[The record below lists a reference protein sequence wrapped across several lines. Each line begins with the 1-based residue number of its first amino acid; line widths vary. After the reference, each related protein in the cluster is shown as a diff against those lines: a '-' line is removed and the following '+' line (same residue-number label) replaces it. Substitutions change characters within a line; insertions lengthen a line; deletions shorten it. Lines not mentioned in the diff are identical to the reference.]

1 MFFSDAVHPLRAVSQ
16 APVPNIPERH
26 SHEYDELCLISAGMP
41 VVRHAGREIRSE
53 AGTLFLFTQG
63 EAHDVWDLGIA
74 NARFW
79 SLEFRIH
86 SQARAEFH
94 DLFERSPERRMLKLS
109 ADQQQ
114 RFCNT
119 CKKIAFEKSALQKG
133 GFAPVHAITAASVLL
148 ALQLIDVARW
158 FSTHSEID
166 LVEGREKVD
175 RQCFELRQQ
184 IYRHA
189 SLSTSHG
196 PMLFNL
202 NPCYDS
208 IRHRFRKLFGISP
221 RGLLVRLQVDRA
233 KELLLTSELSVKE
246 IAFEL
251 GYTWQQDFTRAFKKC
266 ADMSPS
272 QWRQCAGDPLSAGR
286 SDEVLSKN
294 AMPISETARRPD
306 LLSASCRLSISQ
318 SQIP

>member
-1 MFFSDAVHPLRAVSQ
+1 
-16 APVPNIPERH
+16 
-26 SHEYDELCLISAGMP
+26 MP
-41 VVRHAGREIRSE
+41 VVRHAGSEVRSE
-53 AGTLFLFTQG
+53 AGTLFLFTRG
-63 EAHDVWDLGIA
+63 EAHGVWDLGITV
-74 NARFW
+74 ARFW

-86 SQARAEFH
+86 SQVRTEFH

-119 CKKIAFEKSALQKG
+119 CKKIAFEKIALQKG
-133 GFAPVHAITAASVLL
+133 SFAPAHATTAASVLL

-158 FSTHSEID
+158 FTTNSEID

-202 NPCYDS
+202 NPRHDS
-208 IRHRFRKLFGISP
+208 VRHRFRKLFGISP

-233 KELLLTSELSVKE
+233 KELLLTSDLSVKE

-251 GYTWQQDFTRAFKKC
+251 GYGWQQDFTRAFKKC
-266 ADMSPS
+266 AGMSPS
-272 QWRQCAGDPLSAGR
+272 QWRECAGDPLSAGM
-286 SDEVLSKN
+286 SQVDEVLSLQKCDAN
-294 AMPISETARRPD
+294 FRNGSET
-306 LLSASCRLSISQ
+306 
-318 SQIP
+318 